1 MQMRRQN
8 RQVTDFNE
16 IKKIVMDGKVARL
29 GMNDEGKVY
38 IVPMNYG
45 AECGED
51 GSIAFYFHCAKVGRK
66 IDILKNNPEV
76 CLELDGRHELAEGE
90 TPCDYSYYFE
100 SLIGNGTVQF
110 IEDKEEKIEALKLIM
125 KHQTGKDFAE
135 FDEKWVCA
143 VMILKVNLSDYE
155 VKRHNP

>member
-1 MQMRRQN
+1 MKMRRQN

-29 GMNDEGKVY
+29 GMNDGGKVY

-51 GSIAFYFHCAKVGRK
+51 ESIVFYFHCAKVGRK
-66 IDILKNNPEV
+66 IDILNNNPEV

-100 SLIGNGTVQF
+100 SLIGNGRVQF
-110 IEDKEEKIEALKLIM
+110 IEDEEEKIGALKVIM
-125 KHQTGKDFAE
+125 KHQTGKDFE
-135 FDEKWVCA
+135 KFDEKWVHA
-143 VMILKVNLSDYE
+143 VMILKVNLSEYE
-155 VKRHNP
+155 VKRHIS

>member
-29 GMNDEGKVY
+29 GMNDGGKVY

-51 GSIAFYFHCAKVGRK
+51 ESIVFYFHCAKVGRK
-66 IDILKNNPEV
+66 IDILNNNPEV

-100 SLIGNGTVQF
+100 SLIGNGRVQF
-110 IEDKEEKIEALKLIM
+110 IEDEEEKIGALKVIM
-125 KHQTGKDFAE
+125 KHQTGKDFE
-135 FDEKWVCA
+135 KFDEKWVHA
-143 VMILKVNLSDYE
+143 VMILKVNLSEYE
-155 VKRHNP
+155 VKRHIS